1 MIKRLVIYVTV
12 GLVLGAVWMFVLH
25 RPLVERRSLV
35 AEQTRHAE
43 AQLADYVHTIAQL
56 PKYLQTSEALGA
68 QRNELNSSLYAKDD
82 ILKLLDRISGVA
94 AAHNLAVLEIT
105 PPVAD
110 LIQINTL
117 SDLSNE
123 PQYLDL
129 TVDIR
134 GQYADFGRF
143 VSFLEKEPYFRSIN
157 DCSIRGGQTIQQEL
171 DFSIGFKALLGT
183 SKEAG

>member
-1 MIKRLVIYVTV
+1 MIKRLMIYSSLALALSAGWLFLLHHPVI
-12 GLVLGAVWMFVLH
+12 
-25 RPLVERRSLV
+25 ERQRMI
-35 AEQTRHAE
+35 AEQTARAQ
-43 AQLADYVHTIAQL
+43 AQLTDYAYTIAQL
-56 PKYLQTSEALGA
+56 PSFLQTSQALA
-68 QRNELNSSLYAKDD
+68 IQRDELNSSLYAKDD
-82 ILKLLDRISGVA
+82 ILELLGRISDDA
-94 AAHNLAVLEIT
+94 ATHNLAILEIT

-110 LIQINTL
+110 LIQINKL

-129 TVDIR
+129 TIDIR

-157 DCSIRGGQTIQQEL
+157 HCSIRGGQTIQQEL

-183 SKEAG
+183 SQEAG